1 MKVTPDEIRF
11 IAGVIDARGHIEVN
25 QRHNRP
31 QPRIRVTTKR
41 HQLLEWLAAAT
52 GTKVRRDNRGYERRP
67 CSAHCRSQH
76 VHVVRQ
82 SSYWTVD
89 SGRATIVLYAVQP
102 FIVCQVDEVRHG
114 LLAGLAAFPSARSA
128 TPVQMEQ
135 LGWPLPSEGRLA
147 A

>member
-1 MKVTPDEIRF
+1 MKVSADEIRF

-25 QRHNRP
+25 RRHERH

-41 HQLLEWLAAAT
+41 HELLEWLAAAT
-52 GTKVRRDNRGYERRP
+52 GTKVRRDTRGYERRP

-102 FIVCQVDEVRHG
+102 FIVCQVNEVRHG
-114 LLAGLAAFPSARSA
+114 LLVGLDAFSTAKSDTA
-128 TPVQMEQ
+128 QQMAQ
-135 LGWPLPSEGRLA
+135 LGWPLPSERLA